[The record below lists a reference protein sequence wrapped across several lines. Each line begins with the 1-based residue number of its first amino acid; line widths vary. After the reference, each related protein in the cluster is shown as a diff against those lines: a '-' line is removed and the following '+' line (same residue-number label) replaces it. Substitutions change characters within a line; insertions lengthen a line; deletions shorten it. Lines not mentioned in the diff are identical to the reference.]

1 MDFFY
6 FTEMPYAEFPES
18 EVEKYP
24 SMRLTFPNTYF
35 DPGKAHHLFK
45 RYLDE
50 YQYAEEV
57 GFDGLMINEHHN
69 TPSCMDVEVNITGGI
84 LARITSRAKILMLGN
99 MLPTSDNPV
108 RLAEEIAMLDV
119 ISGGRIIS
127 GFVRGIGIETWA
139 NNTNPVHNRERFE
152 ECHDLIIKTWTT
164 PGPFRWEGKHYQ
176 YRVVNPW
183 MLPLQKPFPPVW
195 VPGTGSPETVEW
207 AAKNRYTYAAFLTP
221 LDVAEGLFQR
231 YREHAVA
238 EGYEPT
244 PDNFAFMICCHVND
258 TEEKAQESG
267 KAFLWRMN
275 HPLKGPKEY
284 WSPPGYMSQAGAAAV
299 ARRRPTPLNELSY
312 QELQDRY
319 HLIVG
324 SPDSVISKLRHI
336 KERLGIGSVLLE
348 AQGGPLSHQDTMR
361 SLELLGKEVIPALRD

>member
-1 MDFFY
+1 MDFYY

-18 EVEKYP
+18 EAEKYP

-35 DPGKAHHLFK
+35 DPDKAHDLFK

-69 TPSCMDVEVNITGGI
+69 TPAGMDVEGKSTGGI
-84 LARITSRAKILMLGN
+84 LPRKTSKAQILMLGHR
-99 MLPTSDNPV
+99 LPTSDNPV
-108 RLAEEIAMLDV
+108 RLAAEIAMLDV

-183 MLPLQKPFPPVW
+183 MLPIQKPHPPVW

-207 AAKNRYTYAAFLTP
+207 AAKNHYTYAAFLTP
-221 LDVAEGLFQR
+221 LDVAAGLFKR
-231 YREHAVA
+231 YREFAVA
-238 EGYEPT
+238 DGWEPG
-244 PDNFAFMICCHVND
+244 PDKFAFMICCHVND
-258 TEEKAQESG
+258 TEEKAQEAG

-275 HPLKGPKEY
+275 YPLRGPREY
-284 WSPPGYMSQAGAAAV
+284 WSPPGYMSRAGSAAV
-299 ARRRPTPLNELSY
+299 IGGRPTPLNELSY
-312 QELQDRY
+312 QELQERY
-319 HLIVG
+319 HLVVG
-324 SPDSVISKLRHI
+324 NPDSVVKQLRHI
-336 KERLGIGSVLLE
+336 KDRLGV
-348 AQGGPLSHQDTMR
+348 QGGRLSHLDTMR
-361 SLELLGKEVIPALRD
+361 SLELFGKEVIPALKD